1 MKVLAVNG
9 SPRKNWNTA
18 MLLDSALDGAKSA
31 GAAGR
36 RVDLYELDYKGCT
49 SCFGCKLLGGP
60 SFGRCAMRD
69 DLTEILE
76 EAIDSDILLLGSPIY
91 FNDVTGEMRS
101 FLERLYFPDITYN
114 KSREQLYPK
123 KRQVGWF
130 FTTNAPAGTY
140 AKFYPEVCA
149 TSERLLGHTEY
160 VDASET
166 LQFTDYSLYAADMFD
181 VPARKER
188 REKVFP
194 EDRKKAFELGKKL
207 AELSRNTGAAAK

>member
-130 FTTNAPAGTY
+130 FTTNAPAGTLRSARQARGCWGIRSTWTRRRRCSSQTTPCTPPTCSTSPP
-140 AKFYPEVCA
+140 AKSA
-149 TSERLLGHTEY
+149 G
-160 VDASET
+160 
-166 LQFTDYSLYAADMFD
+166 
-181 VPARKER
+181 RKCFPKTGKR
-188 REKVFP
+188 RSSW
-194 EDRKKAFELGKKL
+194 GKNL
-207 AELSRNTGAAAK
+207 PS